1 MKVKKIILVSLRKK
15 KINFLFN
22 CDFMN
27 VENTAD
33 KKAKIFFKDF
43 LQNWFAIILYF
54 LTQAFAVAVSVR
66 EKSAKFF

>member
-1 MKVKKIILVSLRKK
+1 
-15 KINFLFN
+15 
-22 CDFMN
+22 MN